1 VARVLV
7 ELVDRVAEMGLW
19 CSQWS
24 WPLGSLASY
33 SGPMDMWIHR
43 DNIAHH
49 RSYSHHQGT

>member
-33 SGPMDMWIHR
+33 SEPMDMWIHR